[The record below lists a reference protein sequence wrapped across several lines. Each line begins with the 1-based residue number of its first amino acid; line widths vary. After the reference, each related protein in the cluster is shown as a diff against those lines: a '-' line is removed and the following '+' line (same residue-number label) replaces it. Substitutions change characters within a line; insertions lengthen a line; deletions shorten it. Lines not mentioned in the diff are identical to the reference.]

1 MRRVCRFT
9 SFCYLTVLAGIFCIT
24 GCFLNIGKPRILV
37 FNNEENAL
45 HESTEVAIDAL
56 RRLCAEHDIRVEVKN
71 SGHVA
76 RVFTEKGLR
85 RYSAVVFL
93 NTAGN
98 MLNAAQEAQ
107 FQRYIQAGGGF
118 AGIHTAIDTE
128 HGWKWYGKL
137 VGARFSSR
145 LDVQDA
151 TLHVNDRNHPATRH
165 LDTTWQRRDEWFNLH
180 DLSPGVRVLLTLDEK
195 SCRGGSMGVSHPV
208 SWRHE
213 FDGGRVFITA
223 MGHTK
228 ESYGD
233 PVFLQHLLGG
243 IQYAIGENQA
253 LRYEN
258 IPPPRP
264 DETVST
270 GFVKTSVECDLDEPM
285 ALDMLP
291 DGKIVFIERKG
302 AIRLYDPVGKELR
315 TVARLPVYVINEL
328 GLLGMALDPN
338 WEKNHWIY
346 LYYSEPGAKEI
357 NRLSRFVFT
366 GDSLHAASETTL
378 LEIAIQRDECCH
390 YAGCVKFDTRGCLYL
405 SVGDNSDFSESEGY
419 APIDERP
426 GQDMGDAQRSAANS
440 MDLRGKILRIKPLP
454 DGSYLCPAGNMFTE
468 QDIVVSP
475 FTQMLQD
482 DPLWTG
488 FVPHGQPHVLPAHG
502 PAAPIRL
509 PGFGNR
515 SAGRPEIYAMGCRN
529 PFRISIDSRRNFLFW
544 GDPGPQAGLPDSM
557 RGPEGFDE
565 INCASGP
572 GFFGWPYFIGN
583 NKAYRDYDFERKKT
597 GPAFDPQHPL
607 NDSPRNTGIKNL
619 PPAQPALIWYPYAS
633 SPEFPSLANG
643 ASCAMAGPV
652 YYSDQYPAASR
663 FPDEFDGN
671 VIIYDWMRNWMVAVA
686 LDSAGRLI
694 RLAPLAE
701 SVPLS
706 RPIDMMFD
714 KNGSL
719 WVLEYGTK
727 WFDPNPDAC
736 LSRIDYRRGS
746 GRDTAAVSSPVVHWD
761 FGERNRS
768 FYRPGELLNYKIMVT
783 DPQAGSLEDG
793 GIPASAVAARI
804 SYTPAPFHPDRKKR
818 QRPGGQ
824 NKTALQR
831 GENLVNSSD
840 CKACHDAERQIN
852 GPAYQSIAARYDS
865 DKTAIPRLV
874 SKVIKG
880 GSGVWGDRAMS
891 AHPQL
896 KEQEAREMVRWIL
909 SLSDPANRALPLQG
923 AYSLTAPASD
933 KGGLSNA
940 PGAYIF
946 QATYTGNNTAS
957 QATRSASETIIF
969 RLNLQQA
976 EHADHISQGARVKR
990 LPGAGSPVLDGL
1002 KDKYFFGFKQI
1013 DLRGIISVTL
1023 RLSIPNNNAGTIELR
1038 LDTPDGRLL
1047 GSTHTPASN
1056 NPGLITFS
1064 DIPLSVDQTSWS
1076 NDDALHDIY
1085 FVVKQ
1090 EKKSPRNGAA
1100 VDWVRFNF

>member
-1 MRRVCRFT
+1 
-9 SFCYLTVLAGIFCIT
+9 
-24 GCFLNIGKPRILV
+24 
-37 FNNEENAL
+37 
-45 HESTEVAIDAL
+45 
-56 RRLCAEHDIRVEVKN
+56 
-71 SGHVA
+71 
-76 RVFTEKGLR
+76 
-85 RYSAVVFL
+85 
-93 NTAGN
+93 
-98 MLNAAQEAQ
+98 
-107 FQRYIQAGGGF
+107 
-118 AGIHTAIDTE
+118 
-128 HGWKWYGKL
+128 
-137 VGARFSSR
+137 
-145 LDVQDA
+145 
-151 TLHVNDRNHPATRH
+151 TL
-165 LDTTWQRRDEWFNLH
+165 
-180 DLSPGVRVLLTLDEK
+180 S
-195 SCRGGSMGVSHPV
+195 
-208 SWRHE
+208 
-213 FDGGRVFITA
+213 
-223 MGHTK
+223 
-228 ESYGD
+228 
-233 PVFLQHLLGG
+233 
-243 IQYAIGENQA
+243 
-253 LRYEN
+253 
-258 IPPPRP
+258 
-264 DETVST
+264 
-270 GFVKTSVECDLDEPM
+270 
-285 ALDMLP
+285 
-291 DGKIVFIERKG
+291 
-302 AIRLYDPVGKELR
+302 
-315 TVARLPVYVINEL
+315 TVARLPVFVINEL

-346 LYYSEPGAKEI
+346 LYYSEPGKKEV

-366 GDSLHAASETTL
+366 GDSLYTETETML
-378 LEIAIQRDECCH
+378 LEIGIQRDECCH
-390 YAGCVKFDTRGCLYL
+390 YAGCVKFDAQGCLYL
-405 SVGDNSDFSESEGY
+405 SAGDNSDFSESEGF

-426 GQDMGDAQRSAANS
+426 GHDIGDAQRSAANS

-454 DGSYLCPAGNMFTE
+454 DGSYLCPAGNLFAE

-475 FTQMLQD
+475 FTQMMQEN
-482 DPLWTG
+482 PLWTG
-488 FVPHGQPHVLPAHG
+488 FVPHGQTHVLPVHG

-509 PGFGNR
+509 PGFRNR
-515 SAGRPEIYAMGCRN
+515 SAGRPEIYVMGCRN
-529 PFRISIDSRRNFLFW
+529 PFRLSIDSRRNFLFW
-544 GDPGPQAGLPDSM
+544 GDPGPQAGLPDST

-565 INCASGP
+565 INCAPGP

-597 GPAFDPQHPL
+597 GPAFDPQHPF

-736 LSRIDYRRGS
+736 LSRIDYRRGN
-746 GRDTAAVSSPVVHWD
+746 GRDTAAVSSPVVHWN
-761 FGERNRS
+761 FGKRNRS

-804 SYTPAPFHPDRKKR
+804 SYTPAPFHPGRKKQ
-818 QRPGGQ
+818 QRPDGQ

-923 AYSLTAPASD
+923 AYSLAAPPSD
-933 KGGLSNA
+933 KGGLPNA
-940 PGAYIF
+940 PGTYIF
-946 QATYTGNNTAS
+946 HAAYTANNTS
-957 QATRSASETIIF
+957 SPATRTASETIAL
-969 RLNLQQA
+969 RPNLQHA
-976 EHADHISQGARVKR
+976 EQADHISPSARVKR
-990 LPGAGSPVLDGL
+990 LPGSDSPALCGL
-1002 KDKYFFGFKQI
+1002 KDQYFFGFKQI

-1023 RLSIPNNNAGTIELR
+1023 RLHIPYNNASTIELR
-1038 LDTPDGRLL
+1038 LDGPDGRLL

-1056 NPGLITFS
+1056 NPGPITFS
-1064 DIPLSVDQTSWS
+1064 DIPLSVDQTSWP
-1076 NDDALHDIY
+1076 NDDSFHDIY
-1085 FVVKQ
+1085 FIVKQ
-1090 EKKSPRNGAA
+1090 EKKSPFDAAA